1 MKVFICQVCG
11 HLAFNEAPA
20 NCPVCWAP
28 KEKFTGND
36 NIFKE
41 SREQSPEAEVK
52 HIPAVNLSNDAGS
65 IPNCNCQA
73 VFIRIGEV
81 LHPAEEKHLIQFIDC
96 YLGDVFVERMH
107 LTAKVNPAGT
117 LHLKEG
123 TTGTVRVVIKCNIH
137 GYWFSELNL

>member
-28 KEKFTGND
+28 RDKFSQND

-41 SREQSPEAEVK
+41 SKEKSPEAEVK
-52 HIPAVNLSNDAGS
+52 HVPALKLNRECGLISDH
-65 IPNCNCQA
+65 NCSD
-73 VFIRIGEV
+73 VLMRIGEV
-81 LHPAEEKHLIQFIDC
+81 LHPAEEKHFIQFIDC

-107 LTAKVNPAGT
+107 LTAKINPAGA

-123 TTGTVRVVIKCNIH
+123 TVGTVRVVIKCNIH
-137 GYWFSELNL
+137 GYWFSEVKV